1 MRMKYQCCF
10 CSALYDWYE
19 GLQENP
25 KYDYFD
31 KIRAEEKGEKYN
43 EEPGVWIPANSIIL
57 RMVEP
62 IHDGID
68 DEVALEDKPVGGNLD
83 VYLNIC
89 PDCMRK
95 LLDNLHPYDEADAW
109 SSI

>member
-31 KIRAEEKGEKYN
+31 KIRAEEKGEKYKRTTGCVDTC
-43 EEPGVWIPANSIIL
+43 E
-57 RMVEP
+57 
-62 IHDGID
+62 
-68 DEVALEDKPVGGNLD
+68 
-83 VYLNIC
+83 
-89 PDCMRK
+89 
-95 LLDNLHPYDEADAW
+95 
-109 SSI
+109 